1 MIEFLSSWAKN
12 LGVVIVLVS
21 IFEMILPNNKTKKY
35 IRVVLGIFVIFNI
48 IAPFVKNK
56 EKLEISSVDI
66 DNYTLT
72 QNNTVDKTSM
82 NERIQEL
89 YEKELENNI
98 KNKLQEQGYKAT
110 SCKVKAKIAEE
121 QKSGEENTITKIKL
135 QVEKSEENN
144 VSNEGK
150 QKIENKV
157 VTEIEKIKKVDTT
170 ISKDQPNEKQ
180 KNNVKSK
187 ITQEDVQNIKKILI
201 NEYGVKEKCLEIN

>member
-98 KNKLQEQGYKAT
+98 KNKLQEQGYKVT

-144 VSNEGK
+144 VSNEEK

-180 KNNVKSK
+180 KNNAKSK
-187 ITQEDVQNIKKILI
+187 ITQEDVQNIKEILI

>member
-98 KNKLQEQGYKAT
+98 KNKLQEQGYKAI

-121 QKSGEENTITKIKL
+121 QKSGEENTIIKIKL

-187 ITQEDVQNIKKILI
+187 ITQEDVQNIKEILI

>member
-35 IRVVLGIFVIFNI
+35 IRLVLGVFVIFNI

-110 SCKVKAKIAEE
+110 SCKVKAKISEE

-144 VSNEGK
+144 VINEGK

-187 ITQEDVQNIKKILI
+187 ITQEDVQNIKEILI

>member
-98 KNKLQEQGYKAT
+98 KNKLQEQGYNAT

-144 VSNEGK
+144 VSNEEK

-187 ITQEDVQNIKKILI
+187 MTQEDVQNIKEILI